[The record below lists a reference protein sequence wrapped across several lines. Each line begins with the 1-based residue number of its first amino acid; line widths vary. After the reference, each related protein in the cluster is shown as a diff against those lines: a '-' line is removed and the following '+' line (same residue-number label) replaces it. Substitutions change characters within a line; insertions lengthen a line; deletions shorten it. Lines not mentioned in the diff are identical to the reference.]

1 MNLLSL
7 VKEEEG
13 WILPNSQSRRNLKHN
28 LSFSRKQKNK
38 ESFKH
43 GVNRK
48 MILGLNY
55 SKTGL
60 ISFTYL
66 FRNWKEGYI

>member
-28 LSFSRKQKNK
+28 LSFYRKQKNK

-43 GVNRK
+43 GVNRR
-48 MILGLNY
+48 MILGLN
-55 SKTGL
+55 
-60 ISFTYL
+60 
-66 FRNWKEGYI
+66 